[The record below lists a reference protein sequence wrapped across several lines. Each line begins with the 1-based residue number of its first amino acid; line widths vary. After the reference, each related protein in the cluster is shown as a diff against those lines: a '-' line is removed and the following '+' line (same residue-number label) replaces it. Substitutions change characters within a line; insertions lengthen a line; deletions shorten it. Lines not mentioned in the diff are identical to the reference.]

1 MTILI
6 VLLLVTLLVLVWVLH
21 GRSWLKARPWGWSRR
36 LFAWLDPIEIA
47 LWRKSET
54 ILFARFKVLIGV
66 VLTLLTNLGQLDLT
80 PLVAVFP
87 ERHQSIARTFITFIP
102 LTITML
108 GMVDEYLRRTTTK
121 PLDVVSVSD
130 MAPAEVKAAVR
141 EVEKTNREAV
151 ATVNEAKAEGKT

>member
-6 VLLLVTLLVLVWVLH
+6 VLLAVTLLVLFWVLH
-21 GRSWLKARPWGWSRR
+21 GRAWLKARPWGWSQR
-36 LFAWLDPIEIA
+36 LFAWIDPIEIA

-66 VLTLLTNLGQLDLT
+66 VLTLLTNLGQLDLS

-87 ERHQSIARTFITFIP
+87 ERHQGIARMFITFIP

-108 GMVDEYLRRTTTK
+108 GMVDEFLRRSTTK
-121 PLDVVSVSD
+121 PLEVVAVPD
-130 MAPAEVKAAVR
+130 AAPHQIKEAVR

-151 ATVNEAKAEGKT
+151 EIVKEAKAEGTV